1 LSQRKKEDAMT
12 PAIRTAA
19 CTSIGIAML
28 AVATAAGPRYSIV
41 DLGAQL
47 GDFPSFASD
56 INNRRQIVGAI
67 ERNATPYPFIW
78 EDGVVTELPP
88 LPSESSGVARAIN
101 DRGQIVGDIALKHAV
116 LWEGGA
122 VTELVSSF
130 DLRFSCSADA
140 INKRG
145 QIVGSCNGSA
155 FLWDDGVVTLLP
167 TLPGGDFAMASGI
180 NRFGT
185 TVGGSQTV
193 DGEFHAVL
201 WRKGEVFELARLPG
215 STFST
220 AIAINNHGQAVG
232 FARDASG
239 VIQAVLW
246 QKGAIISLET
256 LPGAPQTVARAIND
270 RGQIVGQAGAQPVL
284 WEHGSLIQL
293 GGLREGDVGGALG
306 INNRGEIVG
315 SGGSPDDTGGA
326 LLWTRRRPH

>member
-1 LSQRKKEDAMT
+1 LLIRGRKAAAPLKDEPAQT

-19 CTSIGIAML
+19 CTSIAIAML
-28 AVATAAGPRYSIV
+28 VVATAAGPRYSIV

-47 GDFPSFASD
+47 GDFPSFASQ

-67 ERNATPYPFIW
+67 ERNASPYPFIW

-88 LPSESSGVARAIN
+88 LPSEDPSGVARAIN

-116 LWEGGA
+116 LWDGGA

-130 DLRFSCSADA
+130 DLRFSCSAVG

-155 FLWDDGVVTLLP
+155 FLWDEGVVTLLP

-220 AIAINNHGQAVG
+220 AIAINNHEHGVG

-246 QKGAIISLET
+246 EKGAIIPLET
-256 LPGAPQTVARAIND
+256 LPGAPQTMARAIND

-284 WEHGSLIQL
+284 WEDGSLI
-293 GGLREGDVGGALG
+293 
-306 INNRGEIVG
+306 
-315 SGGSPDDTGGA
+315 
-326 LLWTRRRPH
+326 